1 MDTEDTHDANELELD
16 GLINKFKLLIKEVD
30 VVLFQ
35 DYNKGVLTNKNIRE
49 FIKIAKE
56 KNTPTIVDPKK
67 KNFLAYKD
75 VTIFKPNLKELTE
88 GLNIEVKKSDQEGIQ
103 TAVMKLKQEINMT
116 SALVTLSEEGV
127 YIGDGTENSFSPAH
141 KRDIA
146 DVSGAGDTVVSVAA
160 LCLAKQTSM
169 PFLAKISN
177 LAGGLVCEHIG
188 VVPVN
193 KARLKEEAI
202 RKLLD

>member
-1 MDTEDTHDANELELD
+1 M
-16 GLINKFKLLIKEVD
+16 IKFRKLIKKVD

-35 DYNKGVLTNKNIRE
+35 DYNKGVLSEKNIGE
-49 FIKIAKE
+49 FIEIAKQE
-56 KNTPTIVDPKK
+56 NIPTIVDPKK
-67 KNFLAYKD
+67 KNFLAYNG

-88 GLNIEVKKSDQEGIQ
+88 GLNIELKKNNQEGIQ
-103 TAVMKLKQEINMT
+103 QAVAILKSKISMT

-127 YIGDGTENSFSPAH
+127 YIGDGNENHFSPAH
-141 KRDIA
+141 KRDIT

-160 LCLAKQTSM
+160 LCLAKQTSL
-169 PFLAKISN
+169 PFLAKLSN

-193 KARLKEEAI
+193 KARLKEETL